1 MSLHPDTILIH
12 GGTVALLASALVL
25 GALRF
30 NPRLFLKHFPD
41 RVRSTQR
48 PLSDR
53 EKVVGYG
60 FAVALFVVLVG
71 GPVASTFVIASG
83 KGVPHDPL
91 SLWAHAAL
99 VSMVFNVVDWLV
111 IDEVLLGLGK
121 PRWALPAGVSMSDV
135 EPFEHGRHF
144 FDFIKGTIGC
154 VLVGVLAS
162 GLAIVAAA
170 LGWFEGS
177 QI

>member
-1 MSLHPDTILIH
+1 MPLHPDTILIH
-12 GGTVALLASALVL
+12 GGAIALLASALVL
-25 GALRF
+25 GALRI

-41 RVRSTQR
+41 RVRAAQP

-53 EKVVGYG
+53 EKGLGYG
-60 FAVALFVVLVG
+60 FAAALSVVLVG
-71 GPVASTFVIASG
+71 GPVVSTFMIASG
-83 KGVPHDPL
+83 KGVPHDPF

-99 VSMVFNVVDWLV
+99 VSMIFNVVDWLV

-121 PRWALPAGVSMSDV
+121 PRWALPAGVSIADV
-135 EPFEHGRHF
+135 QPFEHGRHF
-144 FDFIKGTIGC
+144 VDFIKGAVFC
-154 VLVGVLAS
+154 ALVGVLAS

-177 QI
+177 QM

>member
-1 MSLHPDTILIH
+1 MSLHPDKILIH
-12 GGTVALLASALVL
+12 GGVVALLASALVL
-25 GALRF
+25 VALRF

-41 RVRSTQR
+41 RVRSAQP

-53 EKVVGYG
+53 ERRVGYG

-71 GPVASTFVIASG
+71 GPVASTVVIASG
-83 KGVPHDPL
+83 EAAPHDPF
-91 SLWAHAAL
+91 SLWAHASL
-99 VSMVFNVVDWLV
+99 VSMVFNTVDWLL
-111 IDEVLLGLGK
+111 IDEMLLGLGK
-121 PRWALPAGVSMSDV
+121 PRWALPAGVSLSDV

-154 VLVGVLAS
+154 VLVGVLTS
-162 GLAIVAAA
+162 GLVIVATA